1 MVVQLN
7 YGRKKSDINYQIVSE
22 IPGTKIT
29 DYCDIKKSPEWWK
42 NLSVFRE
49 NTTTQKWVSKH
60 WNKIIGKIDLLP
72 TQRTIK
78 GCPASQDFLSRS
90 FLLKLPCDVMLETHA
105 DGSYKWRAW
114 TNNFKITDHDIDQVS
129 GSHLAN
135 DWIILKF
142 MLPII
147 IQSDNNMCYFQD
159 CLLEKVQPWRCA
171 NGMADLDV
179 PRELNVILLFPKEDK
194 KYYLKRGEP
203 ICSLVF
209 FNKFKKVI
217 EKDLSVAYYRY
228 GYKINST
235 IMGAATQTTK
245 EF

>member
-1 MVVQLN
+1 MALIN
-7 YGRKKSDINYQIVSE
+7 YGRKKSDINYQIISQLD
-22 IPGTKIT
+22 GTKLS

-49 NTTTQKWVSKH
+49 NISTQNWISQY
-60 WNKIIGKIDLLP
+60 WDKIITHNELIA

-78 GCPASQDFLSRS
+78 GCPASQEFLSRS
-90 FLLKLPCDVMLETHA
+90 FLLKLPCDVMLETRSN
-105 DGSYKWRAW
+105 GVYKWRSW
-114 TNNFKITDHDIDQVS
+114 TNNFKITDHDQGQVA
-129 GSHLAN
+129 GSHLAD

-142 MLPII
+142 MLPFV

-179 PRELNVILLFPKEDK
+179 PREMNIILLFPKKDH
-194 KYYLKRGEP
+194 KYFLKREEP
-203 ICSLVF
+203 ICSVVF
-209 FNKFKKVI
+209 FNKFKKVV
-217 EKDLSVAYYRY
+217 EKDLTESYNRY

-235 IMGAATQTTK
+235 IIGASTRNVK
-245 EF
+245 EL